1 MESNTTSR
9 NKARDIESEIVS
21 RIAAQGVTAVAK
33 KLGVDKSQVS
43 RWQSRGG
50 LIEKASNLLAVI
62 GYEQPAGLVIFKGD
76 ETGELAK
83 CLIGMLEHIRLS
95 QGEER
100 EST

>member
-1 MESNTTSR
+1 MDSNTTSR

-50 LIEKASNLLAVI
+50 LVEKASCLLAAI
-62 GYEQPAGLVIFKGD
+62 GYEQPAGMVIFKGD
-76 ETGELAK
+76 ETGQLAQ
-83 CLIGMLEHIRLS
+83 CLIGMLDHLRT
-95 QGEER
+95 QGGEAGE
-100 EST
+100 

>member
-50 LIEKASNLLAVI
+50 LVEKASCLLAALD
-62 GYEQPAGLVIFKGD
+62 YAQPSGMVIFKGD
-76 ETGELAK
+76 ETGELAQ
-83 CLIGMLEHIRLS
+83 CLIGMLDHLRT
-95 QGEER
+95 QGGGAGG
-100 EST
+100 

>member
-1 MESNTTSR
+1 MESYATSR

-50 LIEKASNLLAVI
+50 LIEKASCLLAAI
-62 GYEQPAGLVIFKGD
+62 NFEQPAGLVLFQGE
-76 ETGELAK
+76 ETADLARG
-83 CLIGMLEHIRLS
+83 LIAMLEHIRNPD
-95 QGEER
+95 GGAGG
-100 EST
+100 